1 MLSYC
6 SGTSDQPL
14 LYQTVGATLEQ
25 AAERWPARDALIIP
39 PQNIRWSWRQL
50 NDAADRLACG
60 FLGLGLKPGDRIGI
74 WSPNRVEWVVTQFA
88 SAKAGLILVTINPAY
103 RVSEL
108 ESALNKVAASALV
121 LAPSFKASNYIAM
134 IRELAPELGTGVAGD
149 LKLARL
155 PHLRSL
161 VLMGDETVP
170 GFIAYDSLLRDI
182 GEKSDDLRRLATR
195 LQPEDPINIQF
206 TSGTTG
212 LPKGA
217 TLTHHNIVNNGYFVA
232 RRQQLTEHDRLCIP
246 VPLYHCFGMGMGVLG
261 CTTHGAAMIFPSESF
276 DPLAVL
282 QAVHHERCT
291 ALYGVPT
298 MFIAELDH
306 PEFNAYDLS
315 SLRTGIMAGAPC
327 PVEIMKRVVAQMHMR
342 EVTICMGTTE
352 MSPITFQS
360 RSDES
365 LERRVSTVGTIH
377 PYVEAKIVDTEGRV
391 VPVGV
396 RGELLTRGYGVMQG
410 YWDEPQKTA
419 ATIDPQGWVHTGD
432 LTILDEAGYLR
443 VVGRIKD
450 LIIRGGENISPKEI
464 EEFLY
469 GHPKIQEVQVFGLP
483 DRRLGE
489 IVAAWIKLKP
499 GAWCTVEEVQQ
510 YCRENIAH
518 YKAPQHVWF
527 VTEIPMTVTGKAQKH
542 IMRQTMVEKLGL
554 QEDRAA

>member
-1 MLSYC
+1 MLSYV

-14 LYQTVGATLEQ
+14 LYQTVGATLER
-25 AAERWPARDALIIP
+25 AAERWPERDALIIP
-39 PQNIRWSWRQL
+39 QQDIRWSWRQL
-50 NDAADRLACG
+50 NDAADRLARG
-60 FLGLGLKPGDRIGI
+60 FLDLGLKPGDRIGI

-88 SAKAGLILVTINPAY
+88 SAKAGLILVTVNPAY

-121 LAPSFKASNYIAM
+121 LAPSFKSSNYVAM
-134 IRELAPELGTGVAGD
+134 IRQLASELGTDVAGE

-161 VLMGDETVP
+161 VLMGDEVVP
-170 GFIAYDSLLRDI
+170 GFIPYASLSRDA
-182 GEKSDDLRRLATR
+182 GASGDLYQISKQ

-232 RRQQLTEHDRLCIP
+232 RRQRFTEHDRVCIP

-261 CTTHGAAMIFPSESF
+261 CTTHGAAMVFPGEGF

-282 QAVHHERCT
+282 QTVHRERCT

-327 PVEIMKRVVAQMHMR
+327 PIEIMKRVVAQMHMR

-360 RSDES
+360 SCDDS
-365 LERRVSTVGTIH
+365 LERRVSTVGTILPH
-377 PYVEAKIVDTEGRV
+377 VEAKIVDTDGRV

-396 RGELLTRGYGVMQG
+396 RGELLTRGYGVMRG

-432 LTILDEAGYLR
+432 LVVLDEAGYLN

-450 LIIRGGENISPKEI
+450 LIIRGGENIPPKEI
-464 EEFLY
+464 EDFLHA
-469 GHPKIQEVQVFGLP
+469 HPKIQEVQIFGVP
-483 DRRLGE
+483 DLRLGE

-499 GAWCTVEEVQQ
+499 DVECTVEEVVQH
-510 YCRENIAH
+510 CRDNIAY
-518 YKAPQHVWF
+518 YKVPHHVWF
-527 VTEIPMTVTGKAQKH
+527 VEEIPMTVTGKPQKH
-542 IMRQTMVEKLGL
+542 LMRQAVIEKLGL
-554 QEDRAA
+554 EERRTA

>member
-1 MLSYC
+1 MLSYVN
-6 SGTSDQPL
+6 GTGDQPL
-14 LYQTVGATLEQ
+14 LYQTVGATLEL
-25 AAERWPARDALIIP
+25 AAERWPTRDALIIP
-39 PQNIRWSWRQL
+39 QQDIRWSWRQL
-50 NDAADRLACG
+50 NDEADRMARG
-60 FLGLGLKPGDRIGI
+60 FVSLGLKPGDRIGI
-74 WSPNRVEWVVTQFA
+74 WSPNRVEWIVTQFA

-103 RVSEL
+103 RISEL
-108 ESALNKVAASALV
+108 ESALNKVAARALV
-121 LAPSFKASNYIAM
+121 LAPSFKKSNYVAM
-134 IRELAPELGTGVAGD
+134 IRELAPELETSVAGD

-161 VLMGDETVP
+161 ILMGDEAIP
-170 GFIAYDSLLRDI
+170 GFTAYNSLPRDA
-182 GEKSDDLRRLATR
+182 GDGDDLQEIAAQ

-217 TLTHHNIVNNGYFVA
+217 ALTHHNIVNNGYFVA
-232 RRQQLTEHDRLCIP
+232 RRQELTEHDRLCIP

-261 CTTHGAAMIFPSESF
+261 CATHGAAMVLPGEGF

-282 QAVHHERCT
+282 KAVHHDRCT

-306 PEFNAYDLS
+306 PDFDAYDLS

-327 PVEIMKRVVAQMHMR
+327 PAEIMKRVIALMHMR

-352 MSPITFQS
+352 MSPITFQTNA
-360 RSDES
+360 DDS

-377 PYVEAKIVDTEGRV
+377 PHVEAKIVDTNGRV

-396 RGELLTRGYGVMQG
+396 RGELLTRGYGLMQG
-410 YWDEPQKTA
+410 YWEEPQKTA
-419 ATIDPQGWVHTGD
+419 EAIDQDGWMHTGD
-432 LTILDEAGYLR
+432 LVVLDEAGYLK

-469 GHPKIQEVQVFGLP
+469 KLPKIQEVQIFGVP
-483 DRRLGE
+483 DQRLGE

-499 GAWCTVEEVQQ
+499 GMECTVDEVVQH
-510 YCRENIAH
+510 CRDNIAH
-518 YKAPQHVWF
+518 HKVPAHVWF
-527 VTEIPMTVTGKAQKH
+527 VDEIPMTVTGKPQKH
-542 IMRQTMVEKLGL
+542 IMRRTMVEKLGL
-554 QEDRAA
+554 QEGRAA